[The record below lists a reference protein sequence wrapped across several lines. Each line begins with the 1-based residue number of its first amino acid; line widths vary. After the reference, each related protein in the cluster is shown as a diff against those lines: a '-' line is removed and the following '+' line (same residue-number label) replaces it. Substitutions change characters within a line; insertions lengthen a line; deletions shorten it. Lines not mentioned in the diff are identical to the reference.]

1 MARPVA
7 SDVPANAN
15 ATRRGFILVIDDE
28 EIMREILEA
37 LLTREGYEVRL
48 AASAAA
54 GLELVRSVPFD
65 AAIVDMMMPG
75 MDGISA
81 LDELKKIDDDLPVLM
96 ITAFASV
103 ENAIAAM
110 KRGAYDYITKP
121 FKNDEV
127 LVVLRNALA
136 QRRLVAENRALR
148 QNLQARSNRF
158 GEIIGRSSRM
168 RQVFDLIIQAA
179 PSRTTILINGES
191 GTGKE
196 LVARSLHQNSAR
208 SDRAFI
214 TVNSGNLP
222 PDLLESNLF
231 GHVKGAFTGAVYP
244 KKGLFELA
252 DKGTIFFDEI
262 GNIPLETQAKLLR
275 VIQEREFMRL
285 GGIET
290 IKVDVRIIAATNVD
304 LRHMMEDGKFRE
316 DLYYRLHVITVQ
328 LPALRERKDDIPLLV
343 QQFLEKYGEENQKTH
358 LELTGEAL
366 DLLQE
371 YDWPGNVRE
380 LENVIERAVVLSTG
394 AKIDAGLVPDHVRS
408 SKRFQMPQFIVPP
421 EGISFKEVIT
431 DFEKQLIESTL
442 EAAGGVQKRAA
453 ELLHI
458 KATTLNEMIK
468 RYDIR
473 PRRKRTVPAVRPG
486 AGVPEIAD
494 VPDEGDEVGAINR
507 D

>member
-1 MARPVA
+1 MNRKG
-7 SDVPANAN
+7 
-15 ATRRGFILVIDDE
+15 TILVIDDE
-28 EIMREILEA
+28 EIMREILET

-48 AASAAA
+48 SANAAA
-54 GLELVRSVPFD
+54 GLELIRSMPFD
-65 AAIVDMMMPG
+65 AAIVDVMMPG

-81 LDELKKIDDDLPVLM
+81 LDEIRKLDDDLPVLM

-103 ENAIAAM
+103 ENAIVAM
-110 KRGAYDYITKP
+110 KRGAFDYITKP

-136 QRRLVAENRALR
+136 QRRLVVENRALR
-148 QNLQARSNRF
+148 QNLQAHANRF

-196 LVARSLHQNSAR
+196 LVARALHQNSSRA
-208 SDRAFI
+208 DRAFI

-285 GGIET
+285 GGVET

-304 LRHMMEDGKFRE
+304 LRRMMEEGRFRE

-343 QQFLEKYGEENQKTH
+343 QHFLEKYGAENQKNG
-358 LELTGEAL
+358 LELTPEAL
-366 DLLQE
+366 DLLFE

-380 LENVIERAVVLSTG
+380 LENVIERAVVLSP
-394 AKIDAGLVPDHVRS
+394 ASRIDVDLVPDHVRS
-408 SKRFQMPQFIVPP
+408 SRRFQMPQFIVPP
-421 EGISFKEVIT
+421 EGISFREVIT
-431 DFEKQLIESTL
+431 DFEKRLIESTL

-458 KATTLNEMIK
+458 KPTTLNEMIK
-468 RYDIR
+468 RHDIR
-473 PRRKRTVPAVRPG
+473 PRRKRGPAAASGRPASPADAVDDENG
-486 AGVPEIAD
+486 AD
-494 VPDEGDEVGAINR
+494 DEVEEFRTGS
-507 D
+507 